1 MAETREEWIKKRAYA
16 LWEEEGHPTGRDSIH
31 WEKARAEH
39 DALKG
44 ASKSPNGKEVKP
56 RAKRAAAAKT
66 AAPAATAEVTNG
78 GEAAKKPAKK
88 EATNTKTNGIV
99 KPAPKRTA
107 VRKSAS

>member
-1 MAETREEWIKKRAYA
+1 MAETREEWIQKRAYA

-44 ASKSPNGKEVKP
+44 VSKSPNGKEVKP
-56 RAKRAAAAKT
+56 RAKRAAAANT
-66 AAPAATAEVTNG
+66 EAPAAAEITNG
-78 GEAAKKPAKK
+78 GEAKKPAKR
-88 EATNTKTNGIV
+88 AAASTKTNGVI
-99 KPAPKRTA
+99 KPAPKRTV

>member
-44 ASKSPNGKEVKP
+44 ASKSANGKEAKP
-56 RAKRAAAAKT
+56 RAKRTAAAK
-66 AAPAATAEVTNG
+66 ADAPKPAESANG
-78 GEAAKKPAKK
+78 GEAKAKAKRT
-88 EATNTKTNGIV
+88 ATGTKASGIV
-99 KPAPKRTA
+99 KPAPKRA
-107 VRKSAS
+107 AARKSAS

>member
-31 WEKARAEH
+31 WEQARVEH
-39 DALKG
+39 AALKG

-56 RAKRAAAAKT
+56 RAKRAVAAKT
-66 AAPAATAEVTNG
+66 AAPAAAAEVTNG
-78 GEAAKKPAKK
+78 GEAKKPAKQA
-88 EATNTKTNGIV
+88 ATNTKTNGIV
-99 KPAPKRTA
+99 KPAPKRTV

>member
-1 MAETREEWIKKRAYA
+1 MAETRDEWIQKRAYA

-44 ASKSPNGKEVKP
+44 VSKSPNGKEVKP

-66 AAPAATAEVTNG
+66 QAPAAAEITND
-78 GEAAKKPAKK
+78 GEAKKPAKR
-88 EATNTKTNGIV
+88 AAASTKTNGII

>member
-31 WEKARAEH
+31 WEQARAEH

-44 ASKSPNGKEVKP
+44 ALKSPNGKEAKP
-56 RAKRAAAAKT
+56 RAKRTVAANT
-66 AAPAATAEVTNG
+66 AAPAAAAKVTNG
-78 GEAAKKPAKK
+78 GEAKKPAKQ
-88 EATNTKTNGIV
+88 APTKTKTDGIV

>member
-1 MAETREEWIKKRAYA
+1 M
-16 LWEEEGHPTGRDSIH
+16 GRDSIH
-31 WEKARAEH
+31 WEQARAEH

-66 AAPAATAEVTNG
+66 AAPATEVTNG
-78 GEAAKKPAKK
+78 GEAKKHAKQA
-88 EATNTKTNGIV
+88 AANTKTDGIV

-107 VRKSAS
+107 LRKSAS

>member
-16 LWEEEGHPTGRDSIH
+16 LWEEEGHPTGRDSVH
-31 WEKARAEH
+31 WEQARAEH

-56 RAKRAAAAKT
+56 RAKRVASAKT
-66 AAPAATAEVTNG
+66 AAAAAEVTNG
-78 GEAAKKPAKK
+78 GEVKKPAKQA
-88 EATNTKTNGIV
+88 ATNTKTNGIV
-99 KPAPKRTA
+99 KPAPKRAA

>member
-1 MAETREEWIKKRAYA
+1 M
-16 LWEEEGHPTGRDSIH
+16 GRDSIH
-31 WEKARAEH
+31 WEQARAEH

-66 AAPAATAEVTNG
+66 AAPATEVTNG
-78 GEAAKKPAKK
+78 GEAKKPAKQ
-88 EATNTKTNGIV
+88 AAKTDGIV

>member
-1 MAETREEWIKKRAYA
+1 MAETRDEWIKKRAYA
-16 LWEEEGHPTGRDSIH
+16 LWEEEGHPMGRDSIH
-31 WEKARAEH
+31 WEQAGAEH

-66 AAPAATAEVTNG
+66 AAPATEVTNG
-78 GEAAKKPAKK
+78 GEAKKPAKQA
-88 EATNTKTNGIV
+88 ATTTKTDGIV

-107 VRKSAS
+107 LRKSAS